1 MNKFKISQNEVNLF
15 EVQGVAFSQL
25 FLKRIIFKK
34 KKASL
39 MRTRTKHQ
47 SVHDLVI

>member
-25 FLKRIIFKK
+25 FLRD
-34 KKASL
+34 A
-39 MRTRTKHQ
+39 
-47 SVHDLVI
+47 